1 MSRFPVVISTQVS
14 PSMTA
19 RISAISL
26 CLFSFLSPPGVTAQE
41 LRFARD
47 IQPLLAKR
55 CFACHGPAEQEGGV
69 ALHLREK
76 AIEKSESGGL
86 PIVPGRPSDSVL
98 LRRVTSIDKA
108 ERMPPEGPALTNE
121 EVDLLRRWIQ
131 SGAKYEKH
139 WAFVAP
145 QKQKP
150 GPVSKQLAGFS
161 RNEIDRYILARLQA
175 EKSAPSPEA
184 PRAKLIRRLFIDLTG
199 LLPEAKELEQLQG
212 DQSEEAYEKLVDHLL
227 ASKHFGE
234 RWGRH
239 WLDLARYADSFG
251 YERDDVR
258 PNAWR
263 YRDWVIQSI
272 NRNQPFDQFLIDQ
285 LAGDLLEQP
294 TQDQLIATGLHRM
307 NIKNNESG
315 INKEDYR
322 NREIVDRVNT
332 TGTAMLGLTIGCAQ
346 CHSHKYDPL
355 SQAEYYQFYAFFNN
369 SGEKNIDIDGTAEE
383 QARYR
388 KAKTAYD
395 EHSKRLAARKTL
407 LESMRKHRTP
417 MVWLKTVSDKS
428 PEKMLAVFDISDDLK
443 NALCDR
449 EANAH
454 GRKEAVE
461 FWATLEEQ
469 LDDTR
474 KAQRQLS
481 VESRH
486 LPKPY
491 IMTLAEA
498 TKDRRSTHVLLRG
511 DFKQK
516 GDEVSAET
524 PGILNAFS
532 QRGDSGDRLDLA
544 RWIASRDN
552 PLTARVAVNHM
563 WMHLFGHGL
572 VSTPD
577 DFGTQ
582 GDPPSH
588 PDLLDWL
595 AVEFMDSD
603 WDRKKLIRT
612 IVLSATYRQDSI
624 VRRENS
630 QVASTDPENRLLW
643 RQSRFRVEAEVVR
656 DLFLTASGLL
666 HRETGGPTIH
676 PIVPTAVTDFA
687 YKYKTRWVVSSK
699 PKRYRRGLYVH
710 FKRTN
715 PYPSLIMFDG
725 PESNVCT
732 AMRNRSNTPLQAL
745 TTLNDPVFVECAQAL
760 AKSLAAMSG
769 NDEARIRHAGRVCL
783 TRGFESAEVRELLS
797 LLNEERRWFARHQG
811 EAAKLVG
818 EYSASTATSSGKA
831 AIPDTE
837 TAAWVTVART
847 ILNLDEFI
855 TRE

>member
-1 MSRFPVVISTQVS
+1 MLDR
-14 PSMTA
+14 
-19 RISAISL
+19 
-26 CLFSFLSPPGVTAQE
+26 FSFTVFSVTVFSICGFTGADASAQE
-41 LRFARD
+41 IRFARD

-76 AIEKSESGGL
+76 ALAKSEGGSL
-86 PIVPGRPSDSVL
+86 PIVPGKPDDSVL
-98 LRRVTSIDKA
+98 LRRVTSADEA
-108 ERMPPEGPALTNE
+108 ERMPPEGPALTKE
-121 EVDLLRRWIQ
+121 EVSLLRRWIEA
-131 SGAKYEKH
+131 GAKYEKH

-145 QKQKP
+145 QKRKP
-150 GPVSKQLAGFS
+150 RPVSKQLTGIA
-161 RNEIDRYILARLQA
+161 RNEIDRYILAQLQT
-175 EKSAPSPEA
+175 EKLSPSSEA
-184 PRAKLIRRLFIDLTG
+184 PQAKLIRRLFIDLTG
-199 LLPEAKELEQLQG
+199 LLPEEKELEQLLG
-212 DQSEEAYEKLVDHLL
+212 DQSEEAYEKLVDRLL

-285 LAGDLLEQP
+285 LAGDLLEKP

-346 CHSHKYDPL
+346 CHSHKYDPF

-369 SGEKNIDIDGTAEE
+369 SGEKNIDIEGSAEE
-383 QARYR
+383 QARYK
-388 KAKTAYD
+388 KAKAAYD
-395 EHSKRLAARKTL
+395 AHGKRLGARKTL
-407 LESMRKHRTP
+407 LESMRKHKTP
-417 MVWLKTVSDKS
+417 AAWLKSVADKS
-428 PEKMLAVFDISDDLK
+428 PETMLAVFDISEDLK
-443 NALCDR
+443 NALCDVDA
-449 EANAH
+449 EGPGH
-454 GRKEAVE
+454 DQAVK
-461 FWATLEEQ
+461 FWAILEDQ

-491 IMTLAEA
+491 IMTLAESM
-498 TKDRRSTHVLLRG
+498 KDRRSTHVLLRG

-516 GDEVSAET
+516 GDEVAAST
-524 PGILNAFS
+524 PGILHEFS
-532 QRGDSGDRLDLA
+532 QRGEGGDRLDLA
-544 RWIASRDN
+544 HWIAKREN

-563 WMHLFGHGL
+563 WMHLFGRGL

-595 AVEFMDSD
+595 AVEFMDSG

-624 VRRENS
+624 VRGQDS
-630 QVASTDPENRLLW
+630 KATSTDPENRLLW

-666 HRETGGPTIH
+666 HRKSGGPTIH
-676 PIVPTAVTDFA
+676 PVVPAAVTDFA
-687 YKYKTRWVVSSK
+687 YKYKTRWVTSSK
-699 PKRYRRGLYVH
+699 PDRYRRGLYVH

-760 AKSLAAMSG
+760 AKSLVTMPG
-769 NDEARIRHAGRVCL
+769 NDDARIRHAGRVCL
-783 TRGFESAEVRELLS
+783 TRSFESAEVRELLS
-797 LLNEERRWFARHQG
+797 LLNEERRWFAGHKA

-818 EYSASTATSSGKA
+818 EYSASAASSSGKA

-837 TAAWVTVART
+837 TAAWVTVSRT